1 MYLLT
6 RDFDNK
12 PLLPPPLV
20 IFEDIFLIAKMACK
34 KAMNKSKKNRKKKKI
49 SPHWPLILTS
59 DVLAAFAEVS
69 WESINLFEKSCAMA
83 WTMDKIKTKEA
94 ENNDVVLSALKE
106 TEEKNER
113 LANELRLEL
122 KEMRELMKNSPLF
135 DE

>member
-1 MYLLT
+1 
-6 RDFDNK
+6 
-12 PLLPPPLV
+12 
-20 IFEDIFLIAKMACK
+20 
-34 KAMNKSKKNRKKKKI
+34 
-49 SPHWPLILTS
+49 
-59 DVLAAFAEVS
+59 
-69 WESINLFEKSCAMA
+69 MA